1 MAIYGYLWLFMGIYG
16 YLWLFM
22 AMFHTDNDDCFIS
35 VSQRQNGVPAPRMDS
50 IVLYIYIYID
60 SMIEYDCFM
69 LIHIDAY

>member
-1 MAIYGYLWLFMGIYG
+1 MGIYG

-50 IVLYIYIYID
+50 IVLYKYIYIYID